1 MIYYDSCIIKV
12 ISIINLYEGDFT
24 SIITYHINK
33 LSNFVFLYNCSFV
46 VPHVWL
52 SLSCIYAC
60 KYRHLIQLVKQ
71 YGVRKWSY
79 IAQMLPGRIG
89 KQCRER
95 WHNHL
100 RPDIKVL
107 LISSSLI
114 LYYSIFT
121 PTCFYGIH

>member
-1 MIYYDSCIIKV
+1 MILLQSQLIILTSCKKSCQILCFSSIALFV
-12 ISIINLYEGDFT
+12 I
-24 SIITYHINK
+24 
-33 LSNFVFLYNCSFV
+33 
-46 VPHVWL
+46 PHVWL
-52 SLSCIYAC
+52 SLSCIDAC
-60 KYRHLIQLVKQ
+60 KYRLLIQLVKQ